1 MDVYLPVIL
10 FLRVASIVAS
20 VFFIGK
26 NDMRI
31 STTCSIIIFLL
42 FANPIYANNSTD
54 FCFSAIGEKFNIDP
68 LLLEAISYVESRN
81 NPLAISH
88 NQQSIDYGHMQINSY
103 WIKYLGVEY
112 IKLNNPC
119 FCTKVG
125 AAILSNCIDVHG
137 FNKDALSCYNS
148 GKKLDSL
155 KPEVKTKVLAYI
167 GSVKNRYNHLVNTP
181 EERID

>member
-1 MDVYLPVIL
+1 MRLLLWSIVVL
-10 FLRVASIVAS
+10 FLSAGPVYS
-20 VFFIGK
+20 
-26 NDMRI
+26 N
-31 STTCSIIIFLL
+31 
-42 FANPIYANNSTD
+42 NPTD
-54 FCFSAIGEKFNIDP
+54 FCFSEIGAKFDIDP

-81 NPLAISH
+81 DPLAISH

-125 AAILSNCIDVHG
+125 AAILANCIDVHG

-148 GKKLDSL
+148 GKPLDSL
-155 KPEVKTKVLAYI
+155 RPEVKTKVLAYI
-167 GSVKNRYNHLVNTP
+167 GSVKKRYTHLVNTP
-181 EERID
+181 GEVID

>member
-1 MDVYLPVIL
+1 MNNARLFIL
-10 FLRVASIVAS
+10 ICSTISIFSFAS
-20 VFFIGK
+20 
-26 NDMRI
+26 
-31 STTCSIIIFLL
+31 
-42 FANPIYANNSTD
+42 PIYANNPTD
-54 FCFSAIGEKFNIDP
+54 FCFAATGEKLGIDP

-81 NPLAISH
+81 DPLAIGY
-88 NQQSIDYGHMQINSY
+88 NQESIDYGHMQINSY

-125 AAILSNCIDVHG
+125 AAILANCIDVHG

-155 KPEVKTKVLAYI
+155 KPEVKTKVLTYI
-167 GSVKNRYNHLVNTP
+167 GSVKNRYNHLVNTRG
-181 EERID
+181 EGID